1 MIANVNV
8 FECFFFLIFVSFLTA
23 AGRHKMPIQWNTA
36 PPYIREKYMDMFYEY
51 RNASIGPESLHTT
64 KMNIDEALKFVL
76 GVNKN
81 TCRK

>member
-1 MIANVNV
+1 
-8 FECFFFLIFVSFLTA
+8 
-23 AGRHKMPIQWNTA
+23 MPIQWNMA

-64 KMNIDEALKFVL
+64 KMNVDEALKFVL

>member
-1 MIANVNV
+1 MWW
-8 FECFFFLIFVSFLTA
+8 FLLYNLNFLFLLTVT
-23 AGRHKMPIQWNTA
+23 GRHKMPIQWNMA
-36 PPYIREKYMDMFYEY
+36 PPYIREKYLDMFYEY